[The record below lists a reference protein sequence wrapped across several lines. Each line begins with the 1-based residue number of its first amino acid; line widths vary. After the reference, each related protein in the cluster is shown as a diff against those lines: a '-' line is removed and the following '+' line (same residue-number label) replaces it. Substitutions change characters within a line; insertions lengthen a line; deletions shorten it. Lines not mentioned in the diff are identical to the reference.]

1 MIIAA
6 CLAPLCWFGSPA
18 DFWFIAVGAL
28 ISTVVGCVL
37 VLIQE
42 GLDVNDKDSC
52 YNMFE
57 NGTETGWEVNR
68 PAPES
73 ALGFGKGSWKTI
85 VFNKLVC
92 VLLQLSVPSCLL
104 LLEPQHF
111 LQFKQI

>member
-1 MIIAA
+1 MMIIAA

-37 VLIQE
+37 VLVQE
-42 GLDVNDKDSC
+42 GMDVNDKESC

-57 NGTETGWEVNR
+57 NGTATGWKVHR

-73 ALGFGKGSWKTI
+73 ALGFGKGTER
-85 VFNKLVC
+85 L
-92 VLLQLSVPSCLL
+92 
-104 LLEPQHF
+104 F
-111 LQFKQI
+111 LFSKN

>member
-73 ALGFGKGSWKTI
+73 AFGFGKGSRKTI
-85 VFNKLVC
+85 VFSHKQKLV
-92 VLLQLSVPSCLL
+92 
-104 LLEPQHF
+104 
-111 LQFKQI
+111 

>member
-1 MIIAA
+1 MMIIAA

-42 GLDVNDKDSC
+42 GLDVHDKDSC

-73 ALGFGKGSWKTI
+73 ALGFGKGS
-85 VFNKLVC
+85 
-92 VLLQLSVPSCLL
+92 
-104 LLEPQHF
+104 
-111 LQFKQI
+111 